1 MKKRSLMIAAL
12 IALTGVAQAVQM
24 SYSDNGLDTSTQSY
38 DTGDFLPGTSTTIP
52 IVFEQFN
59 TQGGT
64 RTLVSVTISAT
75 QLSWGGYYDVDNDGD
90 SAASITAQHGTGGNL
105 NTTAGYLYFL
115 PASSQTTLFTVTT
128 SGGLRTLDANDGD
141 VNTVYNAGGSD
152 NYRID
157 GPAKESALTDSVT
170 GSFTT
175 GNPLLAAYQ
184 GSGDLSLDYNVY
196 QDSTHTGE
204 GALFYSG
211 GPASAQ
217 TVITV
222 TYNYVPEPT
231 SMALLAIGC
240 AVLGLR
246 RRPRNTLKG

>member
-1 MKKRSLMIAAL
+1 MKKSSLFVAAL
-12 IALTGVAQAVQM
+12 FALTGIAQAVQM
-24 SYSDNGLDTSTQSY
+24 TYSDNGWDVITQTH
-38 DTGDFLPGTSTTIP
+38 DTGEFLPGTSTTIP
-52 IVFEQFN
+52 IVFEQFD
-59 TQGGT
+59 TRGGT
-64 RTLVSVTISAT
+64 RTLLSVTVSVT
-75 QLSWGGYYDVDNDGD
+75 QLSWGGYYDVDNDG
-90 SAASITAQHGTGGNL
+90 ATTASITARHGTGGSL
-105 NTTAGYLYFL
+105 NETTGYFYFL
-115 PASSQTTLFTVTT
+115 PTSSQNPLSTVVT

-141 VNTVYNAGGSD
+141 ATSVYNTGGTD

-157 GPAKESALTDSVT
+157 GPAKASALVASATD
-170 GSFTT
+170 SFTT

-184 GSGDLSLDYNVY
+184 GTGDLSIDYNVF

-204 GALFYSG
+204 GALYYSG

-246 RRPRNTLKG
+246 RRPRSTLKV